1 MCIRDSD
8 DNDDGGGNGGG
19 LCCVCLCLS
28 SVACDCV
35 CPCRSLCCSASSLSF
50 SFRIRLASHSAATTQ
65 RQQQGCRVRVK
76 SSRSPGF
83 GLESESPLW
92 HTLHLNCTWSLLLCG
107 FVQCTVLAGLKFCKY
122 TIVHLLSEKFRISL
136 KSLSTGTQSVCQTPG
151 PRVGVG
157 VPQSIRTPHS
167 ATTTT
172 M

>member
-1 MCIRDSD
+1 M
-8 DNDDGGGNGGG
+8 
-19 LCCVCLCLS
+19 VVV
-28 SVACDCV
+28 SVVSVSVYRPSPVTVTVPVVVFAV
-35 CPCRSLCCSASSLSF
+35 ALPLSLSP
-50 SFRIRLASHSAATTQ
+50 SVCVLPHTQ
-65 RQQQGCRVRVK
+65 LQPHNDNQGCRVRVRVK